1 MNAEHKPTDTDLTSI
16 ETSSSRQDRLWGAL
30 LVLLGIAAMLMPLAS
45 GLAVAVT
52 LGVIL
57 IIAGSAQLAFALQA
71 RRFRKSLTRILF
83 GGITLAAGVFCV
95 TQSGAAAA
103 ALGLLVAAYF
113 VADGIFLLASAW
125 RSEAHTGWLATYG
138 VLSIVLGLLLWLG
151 WPLTGILAIGVL
163 LGIRLIFA
171 GVMLVMIG
179 ASPARVH
186 SLA

>member
-1 MNAEHKPTDTDLTSI
+1 MNAEQKPLDTDFTSVD
-16 ETSSSRQDRLWGAL
+16 TRSSRLERLWGAL
-30 LVLLGIAAMLMPLAS
+30 LVVLGIAAMMMPLAS

-71 RRFRKSLTRILF
+71 KRFRKGMTRVLF

-103 ALGLLVAAYF
+103 ALGILIAAYF
-113 VADGIFLLASAW
+113 VADGVFLLASAW
-125 RSEAHTGWLATYG
+125 RAEEHTGWLASYG
-138 VLSIVLGLLLWLG
+138 VLSILLGLLLWLG
-151 WPLTGILAIGVL
+151 WPLTGILAIGIL

-179 ASPARVH
+179 PLADSEPA
-186 SLA
+186 LA